1 MAVWLLCLGLALLA
15 GCRASTVG
23 GVDTII
29 HLQSLVGVA
38 GAEAQVASG
47 CIWVL
52 GGTGATRAFALVST
66 HGNAT
71 VRDCMELNLFRLDG
85 LPVPN
90 PSP

>member
-1 MAVWLLCLGLALLA
+1 MWLLCLALVLLA
-15 GCRASTVG
+15 GCGPNAVG

-29 HLQSLVGVA
+29 HLQSLVGVV
-38 GAEAQVASG
+38 GGEAKVASG

-71 VRDCMELNLFRLDG
+71 VRDCMELHLFRLDG
-85 LPVPN
+85 LPAPM
-90 PSP
+90 PPGP